1 MATRFQKFGGE
12 ATRIIRIEPSRR
24 RFDGFHEQL
33 PMRAQANVGEQLN
46 DLPHGGKTSQHID
59 PDKHQMRHDPNF
71 TNQRNSQ
78 NPLSPELTR
87 GRSRLQ
93 LSAMQADNQTAPEAE
108 APVENP
114 EIAKENATPEAAAEL
129 DPWEQLEAEAAKW
142 KDLSL
147 RTAAEMDNLR
157 KRTAREREEAVRYSN
172 QRLLEELLPV
182 IDNFEM
188 GMQAAAQDTSSMIY
202 IGMDMVRRQLNEFLS
217 SQGVE
222 ELAASGAFDPNLHDA
237 VAQEE
242 SADIKDGDIIRVTR
256 RGFKLRDRLL
266 RPASVVVSKAPAA
279 AEGGAD

>member
-1 MATRFQKFGGE
+1 
-12 ATRIIRIEPSRR
+12 
-24 RFDGFHEQL
+24 
-33 PMRAQANVGEQLN
+33 
-46 DLPHGGKTSQHID
+46 
-59 PDKHQMRHDPNF
+59 
-71 TNQRNSQ
+71 
-78 NPLSPELTR
+78 
-87 GRSRLQ
+87 
-93 LSAMQADNQTAPEAE
+93 MQADKQTAPDAE

-114 EIAKENATPEAAAEL
+114 EIAGENAAADAAAEL
-129 DPWEQLEAEAAKW
+129 DPWAQLEAEAAKW

-202 IGMDMVRRQLNEFLS
+202 IGMDMVRRQLNEFLA

-222 ELAASGAFDPNLHDA
+222 EIVASGAFDPNLHDA

-242 SADIKDGDIIRVTR
+242 SEEIKEGDIIRVTR

-266 RPASVVVSKAPAA
+266 RPASVVVCKAPSA
-279 AEGGAD
+279 AEGGND